1 MMTCAHNVDVK
12 KVPLKEIL
20 VNGKKAKVVA
30 YDRELD
36 LAILKYPTSDPV
48 TLGNRLTVGSE
59 VVIQGEHGPVGGP
72 NTRKAVVRQ
81 LYWEGGFRA
90 RLGMDKVPMVRG
102 LSGAPVLVDNK
113 VVAVVSAGVEG
124 KGKTEID
131 PDVCLV
137 IPIEVIQEVLRR
149 YDNAVYQKECCD

>member
-1 MMTCAHNVDVK
+1 
-12 KVPLKEIL
+12 
-20 VNGKKAKVVA
+20 
-30 YDRELD
+30 
-36 LAILKYPTSDPV
+36 
-48 TLGNRLTVGSE
+48 
-59 VVIQGEHGPVGGP
+59 
-72 NTRKAVVRQ
+72 
-81 LYWEGGFRA
+81 
-90 RLGMDKVPMVRG
+90 MDKVPMVRG
-102 LSGAPVLVDNK
+102 LSGAPVLVGNL